1 MIDLPQAIDRK
12 LELILMAARDTSS
25 GIHSPA
31 SLADMRRRGLD
42 LVTGQGR
49 APHERV
55 RIELG
60 SRRPAV
66 ASFRLRHRLS

>member
-31 SLADMRRRGLD
+31 SLADMRRREALIWLLAKGA
-42 LVTGQGR
+42 R
-49 APHERV
+49 RMSAS
-55 RIELG
+55 ELN
-60 SRRPAV
+60 SAAV
-66 ASFRLRHRLS
+66 ARQLQAFASVTV